1 MYRASAVFN
10 RFTNRSP
17 SPNPEDPPAP
27 YAKISRDQ
35 TGMTTQNH
43 IYFDHAGTTP
53 MDERVLE
60 AMLPYFTRLYGNAS
74 SFHTVGQEARYA
86 LDGARERVATV
97 LNCRNREVVFTSGG
111 TESDNSAIQGAAYAL
126 EQTGKHII
134 TDAAEHH
141 AVLHACEVL
150 EDRGWHVTRL
160 PVDDYGMV
168 DPQRVYD
175 AITDATTVVS
185 IMYANN
191 EIGTINPISEISA
204 AVKQRAQEMSRTIV
218 MHTDAVQAA
227 GFLDLDVRRLGVD
240 MMSLSGHKFYG
251 PKGVGVLFIR
261 RGVPYLPMITGGGQE
276 RERRSGT
283 ENIAGIIGL
292 TAALELADTHRDE
305 VSAHCFALRGRII
318 DEISANVPDCV
329 LNGHPTE
336 RLPNNVNFSFEGVE
350 GEPVLLGL
358 DLQGIAASSGS
369 ACSSG
374 SLEPSHVLLAIGQT
388 ADLARGSL
396 RITLGKYN
404 TDAEVDRLLSVL
416 IGLIGDLRQMPTFT
430 GAADD

>member
-1 MYRASAVFN
+1 
-10 RFTNRSP
+10 
-17 SPNPEDPPAP
+17 
-27 YAKISRDQ
+27 
-35 TGMTTQNH
+35 MTTQNH

-74 SFHTVGQEARYA
+74 SVHTVGQEARYA
-86 LDGARERVATV
+86 LDSARERVAKV

-126 EQTGKHII
+126 AETGQHVI
-134 TDAAEHH
+134 TASSEHH

-150 EDRGWHVTRL
+150 EDRGWEVTRL
-160 PVDDYGMV
+160 PVDDYGLV
-168 DPQRVYD
+168 DPQRVRN
-175 AITDATTVVS
+175 AITERTTVVS

-191 EIGTINPISEISA
+191 EIGAINPIADISA
-204 AVKQRAQEMSRTIV
+204 AVKQRAGELDRTIV

-240 MMSLSGHKFYG
+240 MMSLSAHKFYG

-261 RGVPYLPMITGGGQE
+261 RGVPFLPLITGGGQE

-283 ENIAGIIGL
+283 ENVAGIMGL
-292 TAALELADTHRDE
+292 AAALELADAQRAE
-305 VSAHCFALRGRII
+305 ISAHCRALRDRII
-318 DEISANVPDCV
+318 DEISSHVPDCV

-350 GEPVLLGL
+350 GEPILLGL

-374 SLEPSHVLLAIGQT
+374 SLEPSHVLLALGQT

-396 RITLGKYN
+396 RITLGKHN
-404 TDAEVDRLLSVL
+404 TEAEVDRLLSVL
-416 IGLIGDLRQMPTFT
+416 TGLISELRQLPTLS

>member
-1 MYRASAVFN
+1 
-10 RFTNRSP
+10 
-17 SPNPEDPPAP
+17 
-27 YAKISRDQ
+27 
-35 TGMTTQNH
+35 MTTQNH

-74 SFHTVGQEARYA
+74 SVHTVGQEARYA
-86 LDGARERVATV
+86 LDSARERVAKV

-126 EQTGKHII
+126 AETGKHVI
-134 TDAAEHH
+134 TASSEHH

-150 EDRGWHVTRL
+150 EDRGWEVTRL
-160 PVDDYGMV
+160 PVDDYGLV
-168 DPQRVYD
+168 DPQRVSN
-175 AITDATTVVS
+175 AITERTTVVS

-191 EIGTINPISEISA
+191 EIGAINPIADISA
-204 AVKQRAQEMSRTIV
+204 VVKQRAGELDRTIV

-240 MMSLSGHKFYG
+240 MLSLSAHKFYG

-261 RGVPYLPMITGGGQE
+261 RGVPYLPLITGGGQE

-283 ENIAGIIGL
+283 ENVAGIMGL
-292 TAALELADTHRDE
+292 AAALELADAQRDE
-305 VSAHCFALRGRII
+305 ISAHCRALRNRII
-318 DEISANVPDCV
+318 DEISSRVPDCV

-350 GEPVLLGL
+350 GEPILLGL

-374 SLEPSHVLLAIGQT
+374 SLEPSHVLLALGQT

-396 RITLGKYN
+396 RITLGKHN
-404 TDAEVDRLLSVL
+404 TEAEVDRLLSVL
-416 IGLIGDLRQMPTFT
+416 TGLISELRQLPTLS
-430 GAADD
+430 GAAND